1 MSQDTTSAESAD
13 DFGALPVE
21 ELEARLRDLENQL
34 GVAKDEQVRL
44 IAEMDN
50 QRKRAARDVDAARKF
65 GVERLLNDLMPVCDG
80 LEMGLSQGGSDPT
93 RLREGMDLTLKLL
106 LKAAE
111 GHGLKRLHPVGE
123 AFNPEWH
130 PWASHRHRPRHDQ
143 LVRGD
148 HGGRQGARDREQRGR
163 PHDSVH
169 CRLHRRTTKCW
180 SASRPSARRDEPAE
194 HAVTR

>member
-1 MSQDTTSAESAD
+1 MSQDTTSAESGD

-44 IAEMDN
+44 LAEMDN

-130 PWASHRHRPRHDQ
+130 QAMAMVPTGDRPAGSIIDVYQ
-143 LVRGD
+143 AGY
-148 HGGRQGARDREQRGR
+148 
-163 PHDSVH
+163 
-169 CRLHRRTTKCW
+169 RLHERLI
-180 SASRPSARRDEPAE
+180 RPAM
-194 HAVTR
+194 VTVATDPLPPEDA